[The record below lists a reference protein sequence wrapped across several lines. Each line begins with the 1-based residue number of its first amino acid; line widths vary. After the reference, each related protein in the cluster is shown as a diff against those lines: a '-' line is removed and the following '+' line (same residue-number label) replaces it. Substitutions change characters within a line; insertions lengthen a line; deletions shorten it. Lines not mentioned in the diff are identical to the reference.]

1 MGKIIITQ
9 IGKKGITENFI
20 ETLKNSFKKNR
31 IIRISFLKSA
41 RKKGKKDVKKYAE
54 EIEKKLGINYKTRM
68 IGYVIIVKKFRKNIR

>member
-31 IIRISFLKSA
+31 IIRISVLKSA
-41 RKKGKKDVKKYAE
+41 RENGKKDVKKYAE